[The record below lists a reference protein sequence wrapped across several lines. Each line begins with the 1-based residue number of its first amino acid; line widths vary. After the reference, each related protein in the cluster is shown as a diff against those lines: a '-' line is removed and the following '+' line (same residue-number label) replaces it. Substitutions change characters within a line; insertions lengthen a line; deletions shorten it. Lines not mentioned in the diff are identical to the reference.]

1 MVKRILAT
9 VGLCVVALVSLI
21 ACNKSSGNEVW
32 VYTSMFPETIAIYEK
47 GIKKKYP
54 DLNIKWFQNG
64 SENVAA
70 KLALEEV
77 AGDIKADLVLTA
89 DIFWFHKKAEE
100 GFWDPYE
107 PKLDYTVPPEFRGQG
122 GTFTTPRISVMLI
135 GYNKKYITETDA
147 PKSFKELADPK
158 WKSKVSSGSPLESGT
173 NFMLMTNLVYKYG
186 YDFLKDLRQNDVLSA
201 GGNSA
206 VLKRIVTGE
215 RPVGMILEESL
226 LYELKNN
233 PNIGIIY
240 PQDGVI
246 VAPGP
251 MGITRV
257 SKHKENTRKVYDFLM
272 SAEGQKICIEG
283 NLHAP
288 NPAVG
293 SPVGARP
300 LAELRKNAFEMSE
313 GFFAF
318 MKKEEKSFKEKFADI
333 MLQ

>member
-1 MVKRILAT
+1 MSKKIL
-9 VGLCVVALVSLI
+9 GLALALLI
-21 ACNKSSGNEVW
+21 AALNGCSQSSKNEVW
-32 VYTSMFPETIAIYEK
+32 IYTSMFPEIIAIYEQ
-47 GIKKKYP
+47 GLKKKYP

-77 AGDIKADLVLTA
+77 AGEVKADVVLTA

-100 GFWDPYE
+100 GFWEAYD
-107 PKLDYTVPPEFRGQG
+107 PKLDYEVPAEFKGPND
-122 GTFTTPRISVMLI
+122 TFTTPRLSVMLI
-135 GYNKKYITETDA
+135 GYNKKYVSEAEA
-147 PKSFKELADPK
+147 PKSFKELTDPK
-158 WKSKVSSGSPLESGT
+158 WKGKVSSGSPLESGT
-173 NFMLMTNLVYKYG
+173 NFTLMTNLVYKYG
-186 YDFLKDLRQNDVLSA
+186 YDFLKELRQNDVLSA

-246 VAPGP
+246 IAPGP
-251 MGITRV
+251 MGITKV
-257 SKHKENTRKVYDFLM
+257 SKHKEDARKVYDFLM
-272 SAEGQKICIEG
+272 STEGQKICIEG

-288 NPAVG
+288 NPAIG
-293 SPVGARP
+293 SPKGARP
-300 LAELRKNAFEMSE
+300 LAELKKNAFDLSE

-318 MKKEEKSFKEKFADI
+318 VKKEEKSFKEKFADI